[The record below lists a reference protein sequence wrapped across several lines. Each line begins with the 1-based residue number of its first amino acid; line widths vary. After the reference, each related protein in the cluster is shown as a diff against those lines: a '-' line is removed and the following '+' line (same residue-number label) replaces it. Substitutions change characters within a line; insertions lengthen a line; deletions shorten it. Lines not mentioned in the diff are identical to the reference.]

1 MCFNVLK
8 GIACDRDD
16 NQNASP
22 TIYNVLFRTVQI
34 VQTAHCAIYLEGAR
48 SPPVM
53 NLLQKAFNTKI
64 VTVFLLVN
72 GDVEFNLGFKEYAIW
87 GFGQGI

>member
-8 GIACDRDD
+8 GIACDKDYKH
-16 NQNASP
+16 NASP

-34 VQTAHCAIYLEGAR
+34 VQMAHCAIYLEGAR

-72 GDVEFNLGFKEYAIW
+72 GDVEFILGFKEYAIW